1 MANAP
6 RKYGRPR
13 YLPSTAAHR
22 PQAGFAP
29 GANGPQSG
37 TLPGL
42 GTDNGADDGAPFELT
57 ATLDKVIFHNDENGY
72 SVLSLLPKGKLDA
85 IVGVGHMILPE
96 PGCLLKLTGRWTT
109 HPRFGRQFAWTAFQ
123 VERPS
128 SLEGIAAFLSSG
140 LIKGIGKTLARRIV
154 DKFGENTLFVLD
166 EEAYRLSEVK
176 GISAGLAGRVE
187 EAWKAQHGIRELI
200 VFLEPNGISTAYAVR
215 IYKFYGAESLE
226 VLKENPYRLAMDIR
240 GIGFLTA
247 DMLAGKLGF
256 EKDHPLRAEAG
267 VLYTLRR
274 LMEDGHMCYPRRE
287 LVHAAV
293 EDLDIPEFEA
303 ESAVG
308 RLIQEERFVEEII
321 EDGSGSDKGH
331 TGAADSGAGLDA
343 GADPEPGQVWVAEE
357 FYDEFSGYDDIPEID
372 INDDAGADNPEPDA
386 TAPGTGAGASESC
399 TGSRPY
405 IYLSQ
410 FHHYETSIAHYL
422 GRIMASPKSVEINDA
437 AKVTEDVLAKLPI
450 TLAPRQEEAVHASA
464 AEKVLVITGGP
475 GTGKTTIINAI
486 IKVFAERTSRILL
499 AAPTGRAAKRL
510 AETSNRDA
518 RTIHRLLEY
527 NPTEDGFAR
536 NEDQPLACGLLIID
550 EVSMMDTML
559 MYHLLKAV
567 PLGCTVILVG
577 DMNQLPSVGPG
588 NVLKDVILSG
598 VVPVVE
604 LNEIFRQAEESEII
618 LNAHRINRGQLP
630 ELNRPPR
637 GELSDFYFISQ
648 EDPEKVAELI
658 VELVRDHIP
667 RRFGF
672 DPTLDIQ
679 VLSPMHKGTAGAANL
694 NVLLQAALNRETACV
709 QRGERRFLLGDKV
722 MQTRNNYEKDVYNG
736 DIGRICYLN
745 MEEREL
751 TVRYD
756 DRNVLY
762 AFDELD
768 DILPAYAISVHKSQG
783 SEYRAVVLPILTQHY
798 VLLQRNLL
806 YTAVT
811 RGRDLVI
818 IVGTAKALSMAVK
831 NNHTQRRYTWLAWRL
846 KTALGGARVTARGS
860 GRQRGGETIRS

>member
-1 MANAP
+1 MAQAP
-6 RKYGRPR
+6 RKYSGRPR
-13 YLPSTAAHR
+13 YLPPQQPKAA
-22 PQAGFAP
+22 PAP
-29 GANGPQSG
+29 DSGGPQSA

-42 GTDNGADDGAPFELT
+42 DADNGQEVELSG
-57 ATLDKVIFHNDENGY
+57 TLDKVIFHNDENGY
-72 SVLSLLPKGKLDA
+72 SVLSLLPRGKLDA
-85 IVGVGHMILPE
+85 VIAVGHMILPE

-109 HPRFGRQFAWTAFQ
+109 HPRFGRQFAWQTFN

-140 LIKGIGKTLARRIV
+140 LIKGIGKRMAQRIV
-154 DKFGENTLFVLD
+154 DKFGEHTLFVLE

-176 GISAGLAGRVE
+176 GISHNLAERVA
-187 EAWKAQHGIRELI
+187 EAWQAQHGIRDLI
-200 VFLEPNGISTAYAVR
+200 VFLDPCGISTAYAVR
-215 IYKFYGAESLE
+215 IYKFYGAESLD

-256 EKDHPLRAEAG
+256 AKDHPLRAEAG

-274 LMEDGHMCYPRRE
+274 LMEDGHMCYPRLD
-287 LVHAAV
+287 LVHKSV
-293 EDLDIPEFEA
+293 EDLDIPETEA
-303 ESAVG
+303 QLAID

-321 EDGSGSDKGH
+321 ADHPAPEEAYTGHAPDEPVWPVGPVWEDNSDQSDDGYQFH
-331 TGAADSGAGLDA
+331 AD
-343 GADPEPGQVWVAEE
+343 E
-357 FYDEFSGYDDIPEID
+357 DIPEID
-372 INDDAGADNPEPDA
+372 INADVPDDSEACNGA
-386 TAPGTGAGASESC
+386 
-399 TGSRPY
+399 PY
-405 IYLSQ
+405 IYLAN
-410 FHHYETSIAHYL
+410 FHHYETHIAHYL
-422 GRIMASPKSVEINDA
+422 GRIMASPKSVEIAGA
-437 AKVTEDVLAKLPI
+437 AAVVDSVLDQLPI
-450 TLAPRQEEAVHASA
+450 TLAPQQIKAVHAA
-464 AEKVLVITGGP
+464 TQDKVLVITGGP

-499 AAPTGRAAKRL
+499 GAPTGRAAKRL
-510 AETSNRDA
+510 AETSRRDA

-536 NEDQPLACGLLIID
+536 NEDQPLPCGLLIID

-588 NVLKDVILSG
+588 NVLKDIIESK

-618 LNAHRINRGQLP
+618 LNAHRINKGQMPDLS
-630 ELNRPPR
+630 RPP
-637 GELSDFYFISQ
+637 GGALSDFYFINQ
-648 EDPEKVAELI
+648 DDPEKAVELI
-658 VELVRDHIP
+658 VDLVRDHIP

-672 DPTLDIQ
+672 NPMTDIQ

-694 NVLLQAALNRETACV
+694 NTLLQAALNRETAYV

-736 DIGRICYLN
+736 DIGCICYLDT
-745 MEEREL
+745 EEREL

-818 IVGTAKALSMAVK
+818 IVGAPKALAMAVK
-831 NNHTQRRYTWLAWRL
+831 NNHTQRRYTWLARRL
-846 KTALGGARVTARGS
+846 AKALGGSLALK
-860 GRQRGGETIRS
+860 

>member
-1 MANAP
+1 MPQSP

-13 YLPSTAAHR
+13 YLP
-22 PQAGFAP
+22 PQKHTPAQEVDAG
-29 GANGPQSG
+29 QSA

-42 GTDNGADDGAPFELT
+42 EGADSPRVELT
-57 ATLDKVIFHNDENGY
+57 GTLDKIIFHNDENGY
-72 SVLSLLPKGKLDA
+72 SVLSILPKGKLDA
-85 IVGVGHMILPE
+85 IAAVGHMILPE
-96 PGCLLKLTGRWTT
+96 PGCQLKLAGRWTT
-109 HPRFGRQFAWTAFQ
+109 HPRFGRQFAWDSFS

-154 DKFGENTLFVLD
+154 DKFGQNTLFVMD
-166 EEAYRLSEVK
+166 EESYRLSEVK
-176 GISAGLAGRVE
+176 GISAKMAERIE
-187 EAWKAQHGIRELI
+187 EAWRAQYGIRELI
-200 VFLEPNGISTAYAVR
+200 VFLEPSGISTAYAVR

-274 LMEDGHMCYPRRE
+274 LMEDGHMCYPRAD

-293 EDLDIPEFEA
+293 EDLDIPEAEA
-303 ESAVG
+303 ESAVD
-308 RLIQEERFVEEII
+308 RLIAEERFVEEIMA
-321 EDGSGSDKGH
+321 DGK
-331 TGAADSGAGLDA
+331 TAA
-343 GADPEPGQVWVAEE
+343 PPPAEE
-357 FYDEFSGYDDIPEID
+357 AEAVWENDPDDFWQEGNIPEID
-372 INDDAGADNPEPDA
+372 INADLNEEAQANNAEPGSM
-386 TAPGTGAGASESC
+386 APPGGT
-399 TGSRPY
+399 PY
-405 IYLSQ
+405 IYLAQ
-410 FHHYETSIAHYL
+410 FHHYEKSIAHYL
-422 GRIMASPKSVEINDA
+422 GRIMASPKSVEIDNAASIVDA
-437 AKVTEDVLAKLPI
+437 VLQKLPI
-450 TLAPRQEEAVHASA
+450 TLAPQQEKAVHAA
-464 AEKVLVITGGP
+464 TEDKVLVITGGP

-499 AAPTGRAAKRL
+499 GAPTGRAAKRL

-550 EVSMMDTML
+550 EASMIDTML

-588 NVLKDVILSG
+588 NVLKDIIESE

-604 LNEIFRQAEESEII
+604 LNEIFRQAEASEII
-618 LNAHRINRGQLP
+618 LNAHRINKGQLP
-630 ELNRPPR
+630 ELDRPPR
-637 GELSDFYFISQ
+637 GSLSDFYFINQ
-648 EDPEKVAELI
+648 EDPEKAVELI
-658 VELVRDHIP
+658 VDLVRDHIP

-672 DPTLDIQ
+672 DPLTDIQ

-694 NVLLQAALNRETACV
+694 NALLQAALNRETAYV

-736 DIGRICYLN
+736 DIGCICYLD

-818 IVGTAKALSMAVK
+818 IVGTAKALAMAVK
-831 NNHTQRRYTWLAWRL
+831 NNHTHRRYTWLARRL
-846 KTALGGARVTARGS
+846 KTALGGSRVIARG
-860 GRQRGGETIRS
+860 GGTPMG

>member
-1 MANAP
+1 MAQAP

-13 YLPSTAAHR
+13 YLPQASATR
-22 PQAGFAP
+22 PPVKGE
-29 GANGPQSG
+29 GPQNG
-37 TLPGL
+37 VLPGL
-42 GTDNGADDGAPFELT
+42 DADNGAPVELT
-57 ATLDKVIFHNDENGY
+57 ATLEKVIFHNDENGY
-72 SVLSLLPKGKLDA
+72 SVLSLIPKGKLDFITA
-85 IVGVGHMILPE
+85 VGHMVLPE
-96 PGCLLKLTGRWTT
+96 PGALLTLTGRWTT
-109 HPRFGRQFAWTAFQ
+109 HPRFGRQFAWNTFN

-140 LIKGIGKTLARRIV
+140 LVKGIGKTLARRIV

-166 EEAYRLSEVK
+166 EEAWRLSEVK
-176 GISAGLAGRVE
+176 GISAGLAERVA
-187 EAWKAQHGIRELI
+187 EAWQAQHGIRDLI

-215 IYKFYGAESLE
+215 IYKVYGAESME

-274 LMEDGHMCYPRRE
+274 LMEDGHMCYPRNE

-293 EDLDIPEFEA
+293 EDLDIPEAEA
-303 ESAVG
+303 EKAVD
-308 RLIQEERFVEEII
+308 RLVQEERFIEEVIDDGKAVEPGPAE
-321 EDGSGSDKGH
+321 ESEPVWEA
-331 TGAADSGAGLDA
+331 AADEAYD
-343 GADPEPGQVWVAEE
+343 E
-357 FYDEFSGYDDIPEID
+357 FYDQFFADQDVPEID
-372 INDDAGADNPEPDA
+372 INEEDAADDGGGHAVDKSGS
-386 TAPGTGAGASESC
+386 TES
-399 TGSRPY
+399 GSSARGRPY

-437 AKVTEDVLAKLPI
+437 DNVIDSVLKKLEI
-450 TLAPRQEEAVHASA
+450 SLAQRQEEAVRESVQ
-464 AEKVLVITGGP
+464 EKVLVITGGP

-637 GELSDFYFISQ
+637 GELSDFYFINQ

-672 DPTLDIQ
+672 DPMLDVQ

-694 NVLLQAALNRETACV
+694 NVLLQAALNPETACV

-818 IVGTAKALSMAVK
+818 IVGTPKALAMAVK
-831 NNHTQRRYTWLAWRL
+831 NNHTQRRYTWLARRL
-846 KTALGGARVTARGS
+846 KVALGNSRVI
-860 GRQRGGETIRS
+860 GRADWGLEPIS

>member
-1 MANAP
+1 MPQSP

-13 YLPSTAAHR
+13 YLP
-22 PQAGFAP
+22 PQKHTPAQEVDAG
-29 GANGPQSG
+29 QSA

-42 GTDNGADDGAPFELT
+42 EGADSPRVELT
-57 ATLDKVIFHNDENGY
+57 GTLDKIIFHNDENGY
-72 SVLSLLPKGKLDA
+72 SVLSILPKGKLDA
-85 IVGVGHMILPE
+85 IAAVGHMILPE
-96 PGCLLKLTGRWTT
+96 PGCQLKLAGRWTT
-109 HPRFGRQFAWTAFQ
+109 HPRFGRQFAWDSFS

-154 DKFGENTLFVLD
+154 DKFGENTLLVMD
-166 EEAYRLSEVK
+166 EESYRLSEVK
-176 GISAGLAGRVE
+176 GISAKMAERIE
-187 EAWKAQHGIRELI
+187 EAWRAQHGIRELI
-200 VFLEPNGISTAYAVR
+200 VFLEPSGISTAYAVR
-215 IYKFYGAESLE
+215 IYKFYGVESLD

-256 EKDHPLRAEAG
+256 AKDHPLRAEAG

-274 LMEDGHMCYPRRE
+274 LMEDGHMCYPRVD

-293 EDLDIPEFEA
+293 EDLDIPEAEA
-303 ESAVG
+303 ESAVD
-308 RLIQEERFVEEII
+308 RLISEERFVEEII
-321 EDGSGSDKGH
+321 ADKNAPAPPL
-331 TGAADSGAGLDA
+331 TIEQEPVWEN
-343 GADPEPGQVWVAEE
+343 DP
-357 FYDEFSGYDDIPEID
+357 DDFWQDDNIPEID
-372 INDDAGADNPEPDA
+372 INADLDEDTTPNNAENPAG
-386 TAPGTGAGASESC
+386 TA
-399 TGSRPY
+399 Y

-422 GRIMASPKSVEINDA
+422 GRIMASPKSVEIDNA
-437 AKVTEDVLAKLPI
+437 ASIVDSVLQKLPI
-450 TLAPRQEEAVHASA
+450 TLAPQQERAVHAA
-464 AEKVLVITGGP
+464 TEDKVLVITGGP

-499 AAPTGRAAKRL
+499 GAPTGRAAKRL
-510 AETSNRDA
+510 AETSRRDA

-536 NEDQPLACGLLIID
+536 NEDQPLPCGLLIID
-550 EVSMMDTML
+550 EASMMDTML

-588 NVLKDVILSG
+588 NVLKDIIESE

-604 LNEIFRQAEESEII
+604 LNEIFRQAEASEII
-618 LNAHRINRGQLP
+618 LNAHRINKGQLP

-637 GELSDFYFISQ
+637 GALSDFYFINQ
-648 EDPEKVAELI
+648 EDPEKAVELI
-658 VELVRDHIP
+658 VDLVRDHIP

-672 DPTLDIQ
+672 DPMTDIQ

-694 NVLLQAALNRETACV
+694 NTLLQAALNRETAYV

-736 DIGRICYLN
+736 DIGCICYLD

-818 IVGTAKALSMAVK
+818 IVGTPKALAMAVK
-831 NNHTQRRYTWLAWRL
+831 NNHTQRRYTWLARRL
-846 KTALGGARVTARGS
+846 KTALGGSRVIARG
-860 GRQRGGETIRS
+860 GGAIRS

>member
-1 MANAP
+1 MPKAP
-6 RKYGRPR
+6 RRSGGAR
-13 YLPSTAAHR
+13 YLPQNKTSGSAGAPPPR
-22 PQAGFAP
+22 SQA
-29 GANGPQSG
+29 
-37 TLPGL
+37 LPGIEISGQGL
-42 GTDNGADDGAPFELT
+42 IELT
-57 ATLDKVIFHNDENGY
+57 ASLDKVIFHNDENGY
-72 SVLSLLPKGKLDA
+72 SVLSLLPKGKLDTITA
-85 IVGVGHMILPE
+85 VGHMILPE
-96 PGCLLKLTGRWTT
+96 AGSLLRLTGEWVN
-109 HPRFGRQFAWTAFQ
+109 HPRFGQQFSWRTFS
-123 VERPS
+123 VERDS
-128 SLEGIAAFLSSG
+128 SLEGIVAFLSSG
-140 LIKGIGKTLARRIV
+140 LVKGVGKRLAQRIA
-154 DKFGENTLFVLD
+154 DKFGEETLFVLD
-166 EEAYRLSEVK
+166 EEAWRLSQVK
-176 GISAGLAGRVE
+176 GISPRLADSIAA
-187 EAWKAQHGIRELI
+187 AWSAQHGIRELI
-200 VFLEPNGISTAYAVR
+200 VFLEPSGISTAYAVR
-215 IYKFYGAESLE
+215 IYKFYGAESME

-274 LMEDGHMCYPRRE
+274 LMEDGHMCYPRHE

-293 EDLDIPEFEA
+293 EDLDIPEAEA
-303 ESAVG
+303 EAAVD
-308 RLIQEERFVEEII
+308 RLIAEERFVQEAMEEEAPPAEERR
-321 EDGSGSDKGH
+321 EDDLPAWDDDGFAGDEYFPDPDFIPELDINADAPPEAEEEAPF
-331 TGAADSGAGLDA
+331 GAARS
-343 GADPEPGQVWVAEE
+343 V
-357 FYDEFSGYDDIPEID
+357 
-372 INDDAGADNPEPDA
+372 
-386 TAPGTGAGASESC
+386 
-399 TGSRPY
+399 PY
-405 IYLSQ
+405 IYLSM

-422 GRIMASPKSVEINDA
+422 GRIMASPKSVEINGA
-437 AKVTEDVLAKLPI
+437 GEVVEKVLAGLPI
-450 TLAPRQEEAVHASA
+450 TLAPRQKDAVHAA
-464 AEKVLVITGGP
+464 TKDKVLVITGGP

-486 IKVFAERTSRILL
+486 IQVFAERTSRILL
-499 AAPTGRAAKRL
+499 GAPTGRAAKRL
-510 AETSNRDA
+510 AETSRRDA

-536 NEDQPLACGLLIID
+536 NEDQPLPCGLLIID

-567 PLGCTVILVG
+567 PLGCTVIFVG

-588 NVLKDVILSG
+588 NVLKDIIHSG

-618 LNAHRINRGQLP
+618 LNAHRINKGQLP
-630 ELNRPPR
+630 ELNRPPH
-637 GELSDFYFISQ
+637 GELSDFYFIKQ
-648 EDPEKVAELI
+648 EDPDKAAELI

-672 DPTLDIQ
+672 DSLNDIQ
-679 VLSPMHKGTAGAANL
+679 VLSPMHKGAAGAANL
-694 NVLLQAALNRETACV
+694 NMLLQAALNRETAYV

-736 DIGRICYLN
+736 DIGRICYLDT
-745 MEEREL
+745 EEREL

-783 SEYRAVVLPILTQHY
+783 SEYRAVVLPILTQHFM
-798 VLLQRNLL
+798 LLQRNLL

-818 IVGTAKALSMAVK
+818 IVGAPKALAMAVK
-831 NNHTQRRYTWLAWRL
+831 NNHTQRRYTWLTQRL
-846 KTALGGARVTARGS
+846 EKALGNSRVIFG
-860 GRQRGGETIRS
+860 

>member
-1 MANAP
+1 MSRP
-6 RKYGRPR
+6 PHKYGRPR
-13 YLPSTAAHR
+13 YLPPR
-22 PQAGFAP
+22 PVSAP
-29 GANGPQSG
+29 QSNPDTPQSG
-37 TLPGL
+37 VLPGL
-42 GTDNGADDGAPFELT
+42 DGSDSSGTELT

-72 SVLSLLPKGKLDA
+72 SVLSLLPKDKLDA
-85 IVGVGHMILPE
+85 IVAVGHMVLPE
-96 PGCLLKLTGRWTT
+96 PGSLLKLKGRWTT
-109 HPRFGRQFAWTAFQ
+109 HPRFGRQFAWENFS

-128 SLEGIAAFLSSG
+128 SLEGITAFLSSG

-154 DKFGENTLFVLD
+154 DKFGEKTLFILD

-176 GISAGLAGRVE
+176 GISARVAERVE
-187 EAWKAQHGIRELI
+187 EAWRAQHGIRELI
-200 VFLEPNGISTAYAVR
+200 VFLEPSGISTAYAVR

-256 EKDHPLRAEAG
+256 DKDHPLRAEAG

-274 LMEDGHMCYPRRE
+274 LMEDGHMCYPRRD

-293 EDLDIPEFEA
+293 QDLDIPEAEA
-303 ESAVG
+303 EDAIG
-308 RLIQEERFVEEII
+308 RLIREERFVEEVI
-321 EDGSGSDKGH
+321 EDGSAPAPSPSEEPE
-331 TGAADSGAGLDA
+331 AIWEN
-343 GADPEPGQVWVAEE
+343 DPDDFWEE
-357 FYDEFSGYDDIPEID
+357 SYIPEID
-372 INDDAGADNPEPDA
+372 VNADTSADTDTDAGTTGSAADSADDSA
-386 TAPGTGAGASESC
+386 STSASGAG
-399 TGSRPY
+399 TPY
-405 IYLSQ
+405 IYLSTAY
-410 FHHYETSIAHYL
+410 HHETSIAHYL
-422 GRIMASPKSVEINDA
+422 GRIMASPKSVEIDNADQ
-437 AKVTEDVLAKLPI
+437 VVDSVLTKLPI
-450 TLAPRQEEAVHASA
+450 TLAPEQEKAVRA
-464 AEKVLVITGGP
+464 ATQDKVLIITGGP

-486 IKVFAERTSRILL
+486 IKVFAERTDRILL
-499 AAPTGRAAKRL
+499 GAPTGRAAKRL
-510 AETSNRDA
+510 AETSRRDA
-518 RTIHRLLEY
+518 RTLHRLLEY

-536 NEDQPLACGLLIID
+536 NEDQPLPCGLLIID

-588 NVLKDVILSG
+588 NVLKDIIRSE

-604 LNEIFRQAEESEII
+604 LNEIFRQAEASEII
-618 LNAHRINRGQLP
+618 LNAHRINKGQLP
-630 ELNRPPR
+630 ELNRPPG
-637 GELSDFYFISQ
+637 GELSDFYFINQ

-658 VELVRDHIP
+658 VDLVRNHIP

-672 DPTLDIQ
+672 NPLSDIQ

-694 NVLLQAALNRETACV
+694 NILLQAALNSETACV

-736 DIGRICYLN
+736 DIGCICYLN
-745 MEEREL
+745 TEDREL

-798 VLLQRNLL
+798 MLLQRNLL

-818 IVGTAKALSMAVK
+818 IVGTPKALAMAVK
-831 NNHTQRRYTWLAWRL
+831 NNHTQRRYTWLARRL
-846 KTALGGARVTARGS
+846 NAALGSSKVIARKTK
-860 GRQRGGETIRS
+860 TILN